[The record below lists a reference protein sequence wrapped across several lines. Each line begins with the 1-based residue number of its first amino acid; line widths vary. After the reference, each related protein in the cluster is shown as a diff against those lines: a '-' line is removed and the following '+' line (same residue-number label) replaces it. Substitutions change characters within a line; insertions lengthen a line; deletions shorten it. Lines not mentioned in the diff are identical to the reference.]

1 LRLSWCVSATKG
13 ARLVG
18 QARRY
23 GPGNAILLNKFLNEH
38 RKGGGNAKRYRPDR
52 TTETTSCA
60 NPKNACTTS
69 VHEIDAGTD
78 RPQCQISDRILCDNS
93 ALHSGGGHYCRI
105 ANWGRQSKMAYPVD
119 RYLLIASTVCFLAAV
134 VHTLVEL
141 RAGVFRPMRF
151 NFFAIGLG
159 FIFQTAFLW
168 IRGQE
173 LGRCPITNLFEVFV
187 FLAWSV
193 ALVYMLVGPAYR
205 LSLMGAF
212 TAPLVLLLQGFALI
226 APIDTRHPVAVP
238 ANSWLE
244 FHASMS
250 LVAYG
255 AFALACI
262 AGVMYLL
269 QERQL
274 KTHQLHSIFYH
285 LPPLTNLF
293 AVITRLLWWG
303 FALYTVGI
311 VSGFFTGHPLP
322 RIQVMAAIA
331 LWLLY
336 AAILQARHLQWLAPR
351 RVAALCIIGF
361 SAALALLWGIT
372 FTAELHHVP

>member
-1 LRLSWCVSATKG
+1 
-13 ARLVG
+13 
-18 QARRY
+18 
-23 GPGNAILLNKFLNEH
+23 
-38 RKGGGNAKRYRPDR
+38 
-52 TTETTSCA
+52 
-60 NPKNACTTS
+60 
-69 VHEIDAGTD
+69 
-78 RPQCQISDRILCDNS
+78 
-93 ALHSGGGHYCRI
+93 
-105 ANWGRQSKMAYPVD
+105 MD
-119 RYLLIASTVCFLAAV
+119 RYLLIISTLCFFAAIV
-134 VHTLVEL
+134 RTGLSL
-141 RAGVFRPMRF
+141 RARTFQPSRF
-151 NFFAIGLG
+151 SFLAIGLG
-159 FIFQTAFLW
+159 FIFQTAFLYV
-168 IRGQE
+168 RGHA
-173 LGRCPITNLFEVFV
+173 LGRCPLTNLFEVFI
-187 FLAWSV
+187 FLAWSI
-193 ALVYMLVGPAYR
+193 ALIYMLVGPAYR

-226 APIDTRHPVAVP
+226 SPIDTRHLVSVP

-255 AFALACI
+255 VFALACI

-293 AVITRLLWWG
+293 AAITRLLWWG

-322 RIQVMAAIA
+322 RIQVIAAVA

-336 AAILQARHLQWLAPR
+336 AAILQARHLKWLAPR

-372 FTAELHHVP
+372 FTAQLHHVP

>member
-1 LRLSWCVSATKG
+1 
-13 ARLVG
+13 
-18 QARRY
+18 
-23 GPGNAILLNKFLNEH
+23 
-38 RKGGGNAKRYRPDR
+38 
-52 TTETTSCA
+52 
-60 NPKNACTTS
+60 
-69 VHEIDAGTD
+69 
-78 RPQCQISDRILCDNS
+78 
-93 ALHSGGGHYCRI
+93 
-105 ANWGRQSKMAYPVD
+105 
-119 RYLLIASTVCFLAAV
+119 
-134 VHTLVEL
+134 
-141 RAGVFRPMRF
+141 
-151 NFFAIGLG
+151 
-159 FIFQTAFLW
+159 
-168 IRGQE
+168 

-212 TAPLVLLLQGFALI
+212 TAPLVLLLQGLALI
-226 APIDTRHPVAVP
+226 APIDTRHPVTVP

-244 FHASMS
+244 FHASLS

-274 KTHQLHSIFYH
+274 KTHHLHSIFYH

-322 RIQVMAAIA
+322 RIQIVAAIA

-336 AAILQARHLQWLAPR
+336 AAILQARHFKWLSPK